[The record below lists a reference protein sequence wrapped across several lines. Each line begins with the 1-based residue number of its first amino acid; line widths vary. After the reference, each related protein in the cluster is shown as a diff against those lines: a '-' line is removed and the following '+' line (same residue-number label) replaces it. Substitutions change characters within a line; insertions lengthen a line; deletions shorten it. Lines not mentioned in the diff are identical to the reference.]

1 MLIRALAI
9 LLLSCVSVLAA
20 PPVITAPAAVTIAS
34 GVTTAV
40 KGISIAE
47 PGASPLATY
56 TVHLTDTVGL
66 LSATGTIGTRVS
78 GSGTNS
84 LIIGPVTL
92 PNVTAA
98 LATLTFTGAIDKID
112 VTVTDSTSQIAV
124 PAIVQVSAI
133 DSTRRYLVYATQAA
147 ALTRSQ
153 AQCAVIGCDGTA
165 TKYWWN
171 VIGQLAAGTS
181 GTVAVVAGS
190 YAVEVQLTGMFGTT
204 VSVPACAIGCG
215 LTPAEKAT
223 LVTAAQLAP
232 FLTTQLQ

>member
-66 LSATGTIGTRVS
+66 LSATGTSVS

-223 LVTAAQLAP
+223 LVTATQLAP
-232 FLTTQLQ
+232 LLTTQLQ